1 MSKRMAYAAS
11 PLRLRVKWFIFPF
24 NLELTMTKLNW
35 GILGT
40 GAIARRFATELPRSQ
55 TGALHAVGSRSQAS
69 ADQFA
74 QEMGAPIAHGSYDA
88 LLADPDVQAI
98 YISLPNHLHAEW
110 SIRCAEA
117 GKHVL
122 CEKPL
127 ATNHAQATSM
137 IEAARANDVFLMEA
151 FMYRCHPQT
160 DKVAELVG
168 SGAIGEVRLIE
179 ASFGY
184 NMGGPRDNIKLQNE
198 MMGGG
203 IMDVGCYPVSM
214 ARRIAG
220 AAQGQRFANPIALDD
235 GDSERMA
242 LKAFGKIGEQSG
254 VDEWSVAIAQF
265 PGDVLAELSTSVQL
279 KQANLVRVW
288 GSRGHLV
295 VPNPWLP
302 DTDRYSGPAETVIEL
317 HRDDQAEPEII
328 SARSERPLFALEADS
343 VAEHL
348 DARQSPAMSWAD
360 SLGNV
365 QTLDAWRREIGLVF
379 GNE

>member
-1 MSKRMAYAAS
+1 MVYEAS
-11 PLRLRVKWFIFPF
+11 PLRLCVKFLNFPS

-55 TGALHAVGSRSQAS
+55 TGTLRAVGSRTQES
-69 ADQFA
+69 ADAFA
-74 QEMGAPIAHGSYDA
+74 QEFGATNAHSSYDA
-88 LLADPDVQAI
+88 LLADPGVQAV

-110 SIRCAEA
+110 SIRCAES

-127 ATNHAQATSM
+127 ATNHAQAMTI
-137 IEAARANDVFLMEA
+137 IEAARANNVFLMEA

-160 DKVAELVG
+160 DKIAELVS

-198 MMGGG
+198 MAGGG

-220 AAQGQRFANPIALDD
+220 AAQGRRFANPVVESD
-235 GDSERMA
+235 GSKKEMA

-254 VDEWSVAIAQF
+254 VDEWTTAVVKF

-279 KQANLVRVW
+279 KQGNLVRVW
-288 GSRGHLV
+288 GSTGHLV

-317 HRDDQAEPEII
+317 HRDGQAEPELI
-328 SARSERPLFALEADS
+328 SARSETPLFALEADS
-343 VAEHL
+343 VAQHL

-379 GNE
+379 GSEK

>member
-1 MSKRMAYAAS
+1 
-11 PLRLRVKWFIFPF
+11 
-24 NLELTMTKLNW
+24 MTKLNW

-55 TGALHAVGSRSQAS
+55 TGTLHAVGSRAQES
-69 ADQFA
+69 ADAFA
-74 QEMGAPIAHGSYDA
+74 QAYGATNAHGRYDA

-127 ATNHAQATSM
+127 ATNHAQAMTI

-160 DKVAELVG
+160 DKITELVR

-184 NMGGPRDNIKLQNE
+184 NMGGPRDNIKLLNE
-198 MMGGG
+198 MAGGG

-220 AAQGQRFANPIALDD
+220 AAQGQRFANPVVESD
-235 GDSERMA
+235 GYNKEMV

-254 VDEWSVAIAQF
+254 VDEWTAAVVKF
-265 PGDVLAELSTSVQL
+265 PGDILAELSHERAA
-279 KQANLVRVW
+279 QAGECGARL
-288 GSRGHLV
+288 GI
-295 VPNPWLP
+295 
-302 DTDRYSGPAETVIEL
+302 DGPLGGA
-317 HRDDQAEPEII
+317 Q
-328 SARSERPLFALEADS
+328 S
-343 VAEHL
+343 VA
-348 DARQSPAMSWAD
+348 ARFGPLQRA
-360 SLGNV
+360 G
-365 QTLDAWRREIGLVF
+365 TRR
-379 GNE
+379 